1 VDGLLQIRD
10 LGLHARTEKA
20 IRFQAS
26 PRDLKPRRGN
36 KTSPVEARGVEPS
49 LRAQIKRP
57 RREGSGSGSTYRFL
71 EVDAALDDLPA
82 APRHDGDLH
91 PGRPALAAA
100 TSEARVWR
108 CGRGGG
114 GEVRR
119 KRRRRGGEGVDGGRW
134 RI

>member
-57 RREGSGSGSTYRFL
+57 RRSGSGSTYRFL

-82 APRHDGDLH
+82 APGHDGDLH

-100 TSEARVWR
+100 AGSSDQRGKGVAVWP
-108 CGRGGG
+108 
-114 GEVRR
+114 
-119 KRRRRGGEGVDGGRW
+119 RRRR
-134 RI
+134 